1 VKLGAYAS
9 VKLALF
15 GLLLSLGVSFATVA
29 KADPVWGRG
38 STSGVPTTRA
48 VNTSAPLGGGGALSG
63 DLTLTCATC
72 ATGAASSADNGIPR
86 FDGTTGKGLQS
97 SGLTLSDADLLSIPN
112 TAGSGLD
119 LYNTADQVTN
129 FERARLSWSG
139 NVLTLANGSGGSG
152 ATRGMQFTAGGGAF
166 EVLSTGTFKAGA
178 AATTD
183 TLPAFEVANLTSWSS
198 TSAVQRGL
206 SVTGTVNQASGTG
219 GFDALHAN
227 PTLTACGST
236 GCNLLQ
242 LQSGSTNRLRVD
254 GSGNIV
260 QSSAATAGHRLYN
273 TADEATNT
281 EYLSLAWAANVATIR
296 TVASGSGSTRHL
308 VLGAGTISTLNLG
321 GSGSGA
327 SVLTGSTGTGNLA
340 LLTIQNSVNWGST
353 TGTQSGLAILG
364 TVNQS
369 ISGTWNGILVNPTMV
384 TTGSGG
390 ASLLRLQADSAD
402 KFRVDVNGKMVMDA
416 TMTAAATT
424 GARTINK
431 PSGSVNFAAAA
442 TSLVVTNSLVSA
454 DSIVT
459 PVMMTADA
467 TCRIASVVPGSGSF
481 TINMTAGCGA
491 ETRVGWVVHN

>member
-1 VKLGAYAS
+1 MLRLHKTPLAV
-9 VKLALF
+9 VLALVAMMAW
-15 GLLLSLGVSFATVA
+15 SPA
-29 KADPVWGRG
+29 KADPIWSNG
-38 STSGVPTTRA
+38 SSGAGVPTTRA

-97 SGLTLSDADLLSIPN
+97 SGLSISDEDLLAIP
-112 TAGSGLD
+112 TA
-119 LYNTADQVTN
+119 T
-129 FERARLSWSG
+129 
-139 NVLTLANGSGGSG
+139 
-152 ATRGMQFTAGGGAF
+152 
-166 EVLSTGTFKAGA
+166 
-178 AATTD
+178 
-183 TLPAFEVANLTSWSS
+183 LTSTSLVQ
-198 TSAVQRGL
+198 SAVH
-206 SVTGTVNQASGTG
+206 VTGTVNQASGTG
-219 GFDALHAN
+219 GYAAFRAN
-227 PTLTACGST
+227 PTLTACGSA

-327 SVLTGSTGTGNLA
+327 SVLTGSTGTGNLT
-340 LLTIQNSVNWGST
+340 LFTIQNGVNWGST
-353 TGTQSGLAILG
+353 TGVQSGLAILG
-364 TVNQS
+364 SVNQS
-369 ISGTWNGILVNPTMV
+369 LAGTWNGILVNPTMV
-384 TTGSGG
+384 TVGSGG
-390 ASLLRLQADSAD
+390 ASLLRLQTDSTD
-402 KFRVDVNGKMVMDA
+402 RFRVTSDGKMVLDA

-442 TSLVVTNSLVSA
+442 TSLVVTNSLVST

-491 ETRVGWVVHN
+491 ETRVGFVVHN